1 MAENSTNHRLKQQFN
16 TKELLFIEN
25 LPSTLST
32 LIHAWQ
38 HKTHLD
44 APAFKALITNA
55 QQLAA
60 HSQAAGFLDVAEIAQ
75 ALAETLSKTEANA
88 VPLLIHSELTVEM
101 LMAALETAV
110 HNIVNHQQS
119 HNIHS
124 RRASDA
130 PLVFMLGITDQHTD
144 AICYQLNNQGINTHI
159 INDPQHL
166 LPEIEARKPVALLIN
181 FDTAQTYFNLSH
193 IEWLKQSKQASP
205 AIVILA
211 RQDDMHARLS
221 AAHAGAAAYFVSPI
235 PTNELVDFIR
245 SQQLASEQ
253 SVYRVLIVNN
263 DPASAEGL
271 RLIMQQNGIKTSL
284 VSHPAHLLEALID
297 FQPEL
302 VLIDLHLH
310 EVNGLEL
317 AANIRQHYAYSS
329 TSIVFWADEQIIEAH
344 RHVLLVAGEDF
355 FVKSMTPDQFIGAIE
370 VKVKRSR
377 IIQEMMVRDGLTGLL
392 NRTTL
397 DDHLQRVTSNNRQH
411 KYSFSYVMLDLD
423 HFSHINEQ
431 FGYQIGD
438 EVLKA
443 WGALFS
449 RRLRAVDTAAR
460 FGGEEIALILPNT
473 SATQAKL
480 LVGEL
485 LRKFSALKFGVHQR
499 EFSVTFSAGI
509 AEFPKCHDIS
519 TLIDAANQALYQ
531 AKSEGR
537 NRVKLSSH

>member
-44 APAFKALITNA
+44 APAFKALIANA

-75 ALAETLSKTEANA
+75 ALTETLTKTDVNL
-88 VPLLIHSELTVEM
+88 VPLLIHSESTLEM
-101 LMAALETAV
+101 LMAALETAA
-110 HNIVNHQQS
+110 HNLINHQHS
-119 HNIHS
+119 YNPYS

-130 PLVFMLGITDQHTD
+130 PLVFLLGITDQQTK
-144 AICYQLNNQGINTHI
+144 AISCLLNDQGIHTMI
-159 INDPQHL
+159 IPDSQHL
-166 LPEIEARKPVALLIN
+166 LPEIESHKPVALLIN
-181 FDTAQTYFNLSH
+181 FDSSQAHIDLSY
-193 IEWLKQSKQASP
+193 IEWLKQSQQASP

-235 PTNELVDFIR
+235 PTDELVDFIH
-245 SQQLASEQ
+245 SQQLVCEQ
-253 SVYRVLIVNN
+253 SVYRVLIIN
-263 DPASAEGL
+263 DDRASAEGL
-271 RLIMQQNGIKTSL
+271 RLVMQQNGIKTSL
-284 VSHPAHLLEALID
+284 LSQPENLLEALID

-302 VLIDLHLH
+302 VLIDLHLR
-310 EVNGLEL
+310 EFNGLEM

-329 TSIVFWADEQIIEAH
+329 TSIVFWADEQIIEEH

-355 FVKSMTPDQFIGAIE
+355 FVKSMTPDQLIAAIE
-370 VKVKRSR
+370 TKVKRSR

-397 DDHLQRVTSNNRQH
+397 DDHLQQVTSKNRQH

-443 WGALFS
+443 WGALFN

-460 FGGEEIALILPNT
+460 FGGEVVALILPNT
-473 SATQAKL
+473 TATQAKL

-509 AEFPKCHDIS
+509 AEFPQYHDIA

-537 NRVKLSSH
+537 NRVKLSNH